1 MRAMPILETE
11 RLQIRPFT
19 INDSESVYQNLKSIG
34 WVNEDLSESE
44 QRAANDAYVQWCV
57 LNHQQLAQLYQPPYG
72 DRVVVLKGTNEVV
85 GTCGLVPYVDTF
97 TVFPYWGGPK
107 VDGLATA
114 EMGLL
119 WTIGAKYQKQ
129 GFGSEVAQALIDYAF
144 AGLNLHHIIATTEFG
159 NIGSQKVM
167 EKAGMWLERNKTA
180 VSPWLQIIGIAE
192 NPKANKD

>member
-1 MRAMPILETE
+1 MRAMPVLETE

-19 INDSESVYQNLKSIG
+19 INDNEAIYQSLKSIG
-34 WVNEDLSESE
+34 WVNEQSSEVE
-44 QRAANDAYVQWCV
+44 QRKANNEYVQWCV

-72 DRVVVLKGTNEVV
+72 DRVVVLKATDEVI

-97 TVFPYWGGPK
+97 TVFPYFGGPQEN
-107 VDGLATA
+107 GLATA

-119 WTIGAKYQKQ
+119 WTIGTAYQKQ
-129 GFGSEVAQALIDYAF
+129 GFGSEVAQALIQYAF
-144 AGLNLHHIIATTEFG
+144 DGLNLHHIIATTEFD

-167 EKAGMWLERNKTA
+167 EKAGMWLEKNETA

-192 NPKANKD
+192 NPQLKKR